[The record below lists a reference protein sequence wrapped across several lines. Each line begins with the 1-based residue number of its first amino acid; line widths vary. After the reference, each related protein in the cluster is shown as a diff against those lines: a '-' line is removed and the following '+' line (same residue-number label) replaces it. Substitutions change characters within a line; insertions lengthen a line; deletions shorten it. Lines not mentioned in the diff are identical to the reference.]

1 MQGNHTTN
9 ERAGHP
15 YDRMCINSEFVE
27 LRKSGFIYN
36 MDKIENYSAKH

>member
-15 YDRMCINSEFVE
+15 YDRMCTNSEFVE
-27 LRKSGFIYN
+27 LRKSGFSGGIQKN
-36 MDKIENYSAKH
+36 EKK